1 MNLHPPK
8 PGFRGGET
16 NAPAPSLRRIVR
28 KSALLNLAI
37 VLTSLPVLVY
47 AGGPRAL
54 LPALKIMAGISLII
68 WAATYAVFSFVS
80 LAHLF
85 WSAGRAAPG
94 DGPAPRDQQGGLA
107 DPWLDRTI

>member
-8 PGFRGGET
+8 PGYRAGEH
-16 NAPAPSLRRIVR
+16 NALAPSLRRIVR

-85 WSAGRAAPG
+85 WSSGRAATG
-94 DGPAPRDQQGGLA
+94 GGAAQRDQQSGLA
-107 DPWLDRTI
+107 DPWLDRTA